1 MKLALNGAL
10 TIGTL
15 DGANIEIHDAVG
27 AENIFIFG
35 MNAEQVAATLRQ
47 GYDPWHHY
55 HANAELKEVLDMI
68 AAGYF
73 SPSEP
78 SLFQPVFDALT
89 HGGDRY
95 LVLAD
100 YADYIA
106 CQDSVDKRYVD
117 VRDWQRSAILNVA
130 NMGMFSSD
138 RTVHD
143 YAQQIWGITP
153 IHHD

>member
-1 MKLALNGAL
+1 
-10 TIGTL
+10 
-15 DGANIEIHDAVG
+15 
-27 AENIFIFG
+27 
-35 MNAEQVAATLRQ
+35 
-47 GYDPWHHY
+47 
-55 HANAELKEVLDMI
+55 MI

-89 HGGDRY
+89 RGGDRY